1 MLLSDW
7 RGIES
12 HAAALTP
19 KVVAAVEP
27 VLTGLGAEAD
37 PDCWIVWGDDPSRFT
52 VLAPTPAGLVNVHVR
67 VTVPQE
73 GPRAGGKL
81 IRWNHVQIGDFSVET
96 QAGHRLLGFQLE
108 GQLLRAVDLEVDR
121 LSEFVLA
128 LLAVMD
134 GRSPSAR

>member
-1 MLLSDW
+1 MLLSEW
-7 RGIES
+7 RGLES
-12 HAAALTP
+12 HATALTP

-27 VLTGLGAEAD
+27 VLAGLGAEAD

-52 VLAPTPAGLVNVHVR
+52 ILVATPPGLVTVHVR

-81 IRWNHVQIGDFSVET
+81 VRWNHVQVGDYSVET
-96 QAGHRLLGFQLE
+96 QAGHRLLGFQLD

-121 LSEFVLA
+121 LAAFVLS
-128 LLAVMD
+128 LLAMMD
-134 GRSPSAR
+134 GRVSSAR

>member
-27 VLTGLGAEAD
+27 VLTGLGAEPD

>member
-121 LSEFVLA
+121 LSVFVLA